1 MADDKKGAR
10 SYKGEVIGDSMS
22 LTINFK
28 WLLQIIAGTA
38 VVVYFFWRM
47 ESRILDLELT
57 EKEAEHLLTNRVSQ
71 KHLHLLDNLD
81 WYSDM
86 PPEVQGVILEMVYQ
100 LGFSGFKKFK
110 KAISNMKSKDW
121 KGAAT
126 EMLDSRW
133 AKQTPNRANQLADI
147 VREHG

>member
-1 MADDKKGAR
+1 MPDFKALIERLKVNEGFR
-10 SYKGEVIGDSMS
+10 SSVYQCSLGFDTIGYGFA
-22 LTINFK
+22 IK
-28 WLLQIIAGTA
+28 
-38 VVVYFFWRM
+38 
-47 ESRILDLELT
+47 DLELT
-57 EKEAEHLLTNRVSQ
+57 EKEAEHLLANMVSQ
-71 KHLHLLDNLD
+71 KHLHLLDNPD

-100 LGFSGFKKFK
+100 MGFTGFCKFK
-110 KAISNMKSKDW
+110 KAISNMKDKNWKD
-121 KGAAT
+121 AAT

>member
-1 MADDKKGAR
+1 MPDFKALIERLKVNEGFR
-10 SYKGEVIGDSMS
+10 SSVYQCSLGFDTIGYGFA
-22 LTINFK
+22 IK
-28 WLLQIIAGTA
+28 
-38 VVVYFFWRM
+38 
-47 ESRILDLELT
+47 DLELT
-57 EKEAEHLLTNRVSQ
+57 EKEAEYLLANRVSQ

>member
-1 MADDKKGAR
+1 MPDFKALIERLKVNEGFR
-10 SYKGEVIGDSMS
+10 SSVYQCSLGFDTIGYGFA
-22 LTINFK
+22 IK
-28 WLLQIIAGTA
+28 
-38 VVVYFFWRM
+38 
-47 ESRILDLELT
+47 DLELT
-57 EKEAEHLLTNRVSQ
+57 EKEAEHLLENRVSQ
-71 KHLHLLDNLD
+71 KHFHLLDNLD

-110 KAISNMKSKDW
+110 KAISNMKDKNW

-133 AKQTPNRANQLADI
+133 AKQTPNRSNSLADI

>member
-1 MADDKKGAR
+1 MPDFKALIERLKVNEGFR
-10 SYKGEVIGDSMS
+10 SSVYQCSLGFDTIGYGFA
-22 LTINFK
+22 IK
-28 WLLQIIAGTA
+28 
-38 VVVYFFWRM
+38 
-47 ESRILDLELT
+47 DLELT
-57 EKEAEHLLTNRVSQ
+57 EKEAEYLLANRVSQ

-110 KAISNMKSKDW
+110 KAISNMKDKNW
-121 KGAAT
+121 KEAAT

>member
-1 MADDKKGAR
+1 MPDFKVLIERLKVNEGFR
-10 SYKGEVIGDSMS
+10 SSVYQCSLGFDTIGYGFA
-22 LTINFK
+22 IK
-28 WLLQIIAGTA
+28 
-38 VVVYFFWRM
+38 
-47 ESRILDLELT
+47 DLELT

-110 KAISNMKSKDW
+110 KAISNMIDKNWKD
-121 KGAAT
+121 AAT

>member
-1 MADDKKGAR
+1 MPDFKALIERLKVNEGFR
-10 SYKGEVIGDSMS
+10 SRVYQCTQGFDTIGYGFA
-22 LTINFK
+22 IK
-28 WLLQIIAGTA
+28 
-38 VVVYFFWRM
+38 
-47 ESRILDLELT
+47 DLELT

-71 KHLHLLDNLD
+71 KHFHLLDNLY

>member
-1 MADDKKGAR
+1 
-10 SYKGEVIGDSMS
+10 
-22 LTINFK
+22 
-28 WLLQIIAGTA
+28 
-38 VVVYFFWRM
+38 
-47 ESRILDLELT
+47 
-57 EKEAEHLLTNRVSQ
+57 
-71 KHLHLLDNLD
+71 
-81 WYSDM
+81 M

-110 KAISNMKSKDW
+110 KAILNMKSKDW